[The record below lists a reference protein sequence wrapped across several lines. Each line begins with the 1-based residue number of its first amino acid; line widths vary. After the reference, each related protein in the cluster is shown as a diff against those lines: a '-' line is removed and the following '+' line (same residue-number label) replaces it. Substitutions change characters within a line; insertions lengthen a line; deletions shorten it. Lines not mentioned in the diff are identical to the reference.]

1 MFEYGQIAIYGIMVK
16 REGFITFFLDELD
29 SYFNSLILDKWLIYN
44 KCIQF

>member
-1 MFEYGQIAIYGIMVK
+1 MVK
-16 REGFITFFLDELD
+16 REGYSQNLYNFFLDELD